1 MRKRI
6 LSLLLAFVMLCSMLP
21 VYQVSAA
28 EEEKAVTVWYFNPTS
43 KTMEEA
49 TSVELYRSGE
59 LYLSAA
65 LREGL
70 SGEIRWQIE
79 VQENLWVD
87 IQGNTSEDLRISY
100 SMVHSLLKDDSVRM
114 RCAVSG
120 NGDYYSDPFTV
131 TVTDVEQQLTASV
144 FRAGRTPVAPDP
156 LPAPVGVPNKT
167 MPKTPEDTLP
177 AATEE
182 TVAAAIQETNPAVTE
197 ESEDEEEA
205 ESEAGEETI
214 PTITE
219 EAESEDEEET
229 ASETSEENT
238 PIVTEEVE
246 SENEEESESENTQKA
261 ASYLTEKTVVI
272 EEEAVPLAASF
283 SAQIVLLSSVV
294 PAAQSVEHA
303 LPEEDAEIYTVT
315 IEYLYG
321 DNSKF
326 SGQRVALPYIAE
338 VSAGE
343 ILDAT
348 VSSPNCVGYAPEI
361 TSINLADQGQITS
374 NVNLTVKYSPAEVS
388 YTVRHYQ
395 QNVDNDEYSWVD
407 TTMATGYTEALT
419 SDAAAKT
426 YTGFT
431 ALSHYHEEIAADSST
446 LIDIYYDRNYYL
458 MSFDLKGGYG
468 VEPIYARYGV
478 ALSVGT
484 PNKAGWIFG
493 GWMDTSSNFA
503 SIPKT
508 MPNGNRTYT
517 ATWNPQNNVG
527 YRVTYW
533 IVNENNSKTLLGSH
547 IEYGASGAKVDG
559 TDNLGTEYGTIC
571 GEEWSHVHSS
581 ECYRCGIT
589 PHSHVNDCF
598 KNVTLTANDPGDNGR
613 AAINALGAESGYI
626 YVIYNRFSQQYWPK
640 LYLNGS
646 YWLVNGI
653 EGGKAESSFSSIISG
668 EALSSKTG
676 TFGDEYLTV
685 TKYQAK
691 TDCGNFQHVHST
703 TCEQICQEHTHTSQ
717 CYQDTRHL
725 EFVDAD
731 QDVVI
736 NGDGTSTVNVYY
748 RYKEYTLRFYY
759 AASTGTGQDV
769 TYKIVGGCSYFFGED
784 GPDTSDDEA
793 LLENQYWSHPDQWG
807 TVYALPEL
815 NDRGNARNYERG
827 SVTYENN
834 GTNVTYYYISFKAR
848 FGDDI
853 SDRWPCGVFNSAT
866 RTDNNGTNGW
876 SGKEAFVSA
885 WNGEDHVK
893 YSQDNENETIKG
905 VYEKLDENLLFSSKF
920 SDEQVVSYLCFWENG
935 ANIKWSVP
943 ELYRYNI
950 YLSAYSGQVI
960 PEDVP
965 TVQRDGV
972 TYYLADTYDTCD
984 NSTIDEQTQVA
995 LKGYSTRT
1003 FNTPRDGYLT
1013 SNAKH
1018 FEYRTLSGTTDE
1030 AKLQQDGYFDSSL
1043 YKEGYEV
1050 NFFYVANTYKLSFW
1064 NYDRYL
1070 TNGTGSL
1077 VSYKEPLKKYFDGI
1091 GSSDGAN
1098 DLVEKPEHY
1107 PDALETNAYEFDGWY
1122 ASAGFEAETKVNP
1135 DNMVM
1140 PAEALMVYARW
1151 VPVTR
1156 EVKIY
1161 LAEGSIGSEEN
1172 IVSSFTVPNNTLTS
1186 ADHYPDESKL
1196 NHPTDSSATF
1206 IGWFYEDETGK
1217 EQAFSFANTPITQD
1231 MTIYA
1236 KWRSNLMK
1244 QVEIH
1249 YVVEDDNGN
1258 QIPIANTETLMLHL
1272 GQTRTFEAK
1281 TGSTLY
1287 TQYRSHC
1294 FPVIASHSIT
1304 ITDADIENPD
1314 PVSYTFVYKQYY
1326 AIPYQIRYFVEK
1338 DGNKWPAFRQVTQ
1351 NGSKA
1356 IEFVKAEQWQES
1368 DQEYIEMH
1376 WDNDK
1381 AVVTELYIPDALR
1394 ETHWTLP
1401 NNYLP
1406 NALRIKQIIIPSGE
1420 NPEENIE
1427 ANTIEFVYTYTEPKE
1442 DPDNPDTPV
1451 YAARY
1456 LVQHYVQSTSG
1467 EDAYNLYSY
1476 SDESGFSGETAT
1488 ASPISIPGYT
1498 FSAEQTNSKKKADTT
1513 LNADQTMSGKIVANN
1528 SLELNFYYTVN
1539 TYPYQVM
1546 YLEEGTNRILA
1557 AAKTTAT
1564 DGSQLMGQYGSPVTE
1579 TAITIEGYDIVGAD
1593 SKTIEIQME
1602 VGSEASVNTI
1612 VFYYKRKSAEL
1623 ILSKSVE
1630 LDKTQA
1636 AQEGIADIPSW
1647 VYDQEFEFT
1656 VYQPEGYPKS
1666 VYHYTFTDANGNSEE
1681 RTVNAG
1687 VQTITVKLKHGE
1699 QICFHDFPM
1708 GTYTVTE
1715 TYVPGFRTSVDD
1727 FIAQSH
1733 TVTLDTD
1740 DQTGQLDFVNTF
1752 PFYTGDLVLHKRV
1765 TKLHD
1770 TDPTATKPYTVTVV
1784 LKPHDSAREIDR
1796 VITWTNA
1803 GAEEPSTFTVPALS
1817 ETNQQKEFTISVL
1830 VPVDSEVKLE
1840 GVPVGDFSATE
1851 ETQGTLGYIYDYYTV
1866 KYNKAVHQND
1876 EVTGTNHIV
1885 RGSIHGGHPT
1895 AVTFHNTYK
1904 KGTLTIHKTVNQE
1917 YENDLWQSDFF
1928 TFHITGTTELPD
1940 GEYWVEGA
1948 KVTVANGT
1956 VTVTDA
1962 SGKDP
1967 TISITRTDD
1976 SAFWSSSLT
1985 FENLPAGYYTVTET
1999 AGLGNDQYSSV
2010 CPQNN
2015 LLVNNVL
2022 QETEANFI
2030 NTYKRHLRDLTITT
2044 VCSDKTQSFLFDV
2057 SANDTEMGDVH
2068 QTVVLVGS
2076 DSQTIRDL
2084 PVGEYTVTEQ
2094 TQWSWRETDVASQT
2108 VALQEENKT
2117 VSFDFG
2123 NIDRIYWLNGY
2134 SYHRKGGS

>member
-1 MRKRI
+1 
-6 LSLLLAFVMLCSMLP
+6 
-21 VYQVSAA
+21 
-28 EEEKAVTVWYFNPTS
+28 
-43 KTMEEA
+43 
-49 TSVELYRSGE
+49 
-59 LYLSAA
+59 
-65 LREGL
+65 
-70 SGEIRWQIE
+70 
-79 VQENLWVD
+79 
-87 IQGNTSEDLRISY
+87 
-100 SMVHSLLKDDSVRM
+100 MVHSLLKDDSVRM

-197 ESEDEEEA
+197 ESEDEEETA
-205 ESEAGEETI
+205 SETSEENT
-214 PTITE
+214 PTVTE

-229 ASETSEENT
+229 VSETSEENT

-246 SENEEESESENTQKA
+246 SENEEESEPEDTQKA

-283 SAQIVLLSSVV
+283 SAQIVLLSSAV

-468 VEPIYARYGV
+468 VEAVYARYGANITIANPQRAGYSFKAWTLNGTTETILPGTMPARNSSYTALWTV
-478 ALSVGT
+478 GNASYTIAYWLENPDIENRYDYAGSATAIASSGNLVSGSDSAVANGVFTATESQYYSYNTSMTDTNIPIAGDGSSVVNVYYDRNEYTLKFYYARSYVTGGQTYYQVATSTGGSSAQYGQVADASWNGMYTIKPALDSIYDEQSETISGYTYYWFTLTKKYGANLADIWPNAPLAKTSDVKFVSWGTQYGSGYHTANTNKNIKGIYSIMDEGLLKNATTTADKGINHWMVGYWGNPTMYTYEIYFSLLAGEVPDYTYQNNSYKKITQYTVGSTAYPSEGQTALSFEGVVNTG
-484 PNKAGWIFG
+484 
-493 GWMDTSSNFA
+493 MHYDVDT
-503 SIPKT
+503 
-508 MPNGNRTYT
+508 
-517 ATWNPQNNVG
+517 
-527 YRVTYW
+527 
-533 IVNENNSKTLLGSH
+533 
-547 IEYGASGAKVDG
+547 KVDG
-559 TDNLGTEYGTIC
+559 TIIRFFYRRNVHTLTLDNNYGTQ
-571 GEEWSHVHSS
+571 
-581 ECYRCGIT
+581 T
-589 PHSHVNDCF
+589 
-598 KNVTLTANDPGDNGR
+598 
-613 AAINALGAESGYI
+613 
-626 YVIYNRFSQQYWPK
+626 
-640 LYLNGS
+640 S
-646 YWLVNGI
+646 YQVPY
-653 EGGKAESSFSSIISG
+653 GGT
-668 EALSSKTG
+668 LSSYIP
-676 TFGDEYLTV
+676 EM
-685 TKYQAK
+685 AK
-691 TDCGNFQHVHST
+691 P
-703 TCEQICQEHTHTSQ
+703 
-717 CYQDTRHL
+717 
-725 EFVDAD
+725 
-731 QDVVI
+731 
-736 NGDGTSTVNVYY
+736 
-748 RYKEYTLRFYY
+748 
-759 AASTGTGQDV
+759 
-769 TYKIVGGCSYFFGED
+769 TY
-784 GPDTSDDEA
+784 P
-793 LLENQYWSHPDQWG
+793 
-807 TVYALPEL
+807 PEL
-815 NDRGNARNYERG
+815 PGGAYE
-827 SVTYENN
+827 
-834 GTNVTYYYISFKAR
+834 
-848 FGDDI
+848 FG
-853 SDRWPCGVFNSAT
+853 
-866 RTDNNGTNGW
+866 GW
-876 SGKEAFVSA
+876 
-885 WNGEDHVK
+885 
-893 YSQDNENETIKG
+893 YQ
-905 VYEKLDENLLFSSKF
+905 SK
-920 SDEQVVSYLCFWENG
+920 
-935 ANIKWSVP
+935 
-943 ELYRYNI
+943 
-950 YLSAYSGQVI
+950 
-960 PEDVP
+960 
-965 TVQRDGV
+965 
-972 TYYLADTYDTCD
+972 
-984 NSTIDEQTQVA
+984 
-995 LKGYSTRT
+995 
-1003 FNTPRDGYLT
+1003 
-1013 SNAKH
+1013 
-1018 FEYRTLSGTTDE
+1018 
-1030 AKLQQDGYFDSSL
+1030 
-1043 YKEGYEV
+1043 
-1050 NFFYVANTYKLSFW
+1050 
-1064 NYDRYL
+1064 
-1070 TNGTGSL
+1070 
-1077 VSYKEPLKKYFDGI
+1077 DGI
-1091 GSSDGAN
+1091 GQLDTETTMPN
-1098 DLVEKPEHY
+1098 KDLVYYAKWIPKNYTVTINDGNGVKLSTEQVSYGAKANKPNDPTME
-1107 PDALETNAYEFDGWY
+1107 NATFVGWY
-1122 ASAGFEAETKVNP
+1122 YKDAQNAEQRFDF
-1135 DNMVM
+1135 DNM
-1140 PAEALMVYARW
+1140 
-1151 VPVTR
+1151 T
-1156 EVKIY
+1156 I
-1161 LAEGSIGSEEN
+1161 I
-1172 IVSSFTVPNNTLTS
+1172 
-1186 ADHYPDESKL
+1186 
-1196 NHPTDSSATF
+1196 
-1206 IGWFYEDETGK
+1206 
-1217 EQAFSFANTPITQD
+1217 QD

-1314 PVSYTFVYKQYY
+1314 PVSYTFVYKQYK

-1338 DGNKWPAFRQVTQ
+1338 DGYKWPAFRQVTQ

-1356 IEFVKAEQWQES
+1356 IEFVKAGDWQVS

-1579 TAITIEGYDIVGAD
+1579 TAITIEGYDIIGAD

-1623 ILSKSVE
+1623 ILSKSVK
-1630 LDKTQA
+1630 LDETQA
-1636 AQEGIADIPSW
+1636 AQVGIAEIPSW

-1666 VYHYTFTDANGNSEE
+1666 IYHYTFTDANGNSEE

-1699 QICFHDFPM
+1699 KIRFHDFPM

-1733 TVTLDTD
+1733 TVTLETD
-1740 DQTGQLDFVNTF
+1740 DQTGKLDFVNTF

-1876 EVTGTNHIV
+1876 EVTGRNHIV
-1885 RGSIHGGHPT
+1885 QGSIHGGHPT

-1917 YENDLWQSDFF
+1917 YENDLWQSDSF

-1948 KVTVANGT
+1948 TVTVTNGT

-1976 SAFWSSSLT
+1976 SASWSSSLT